1 MTVAAVVL
9 AAGGGSRFEGPPHK
23 LLASVRGE
31 PLVVRAVRTALG
43 AGLDETIVVAGAVD
57 LAPALSAAGL
67 AEEVTLVVNERWAE
81 GQATSLAAGI
91 RAADGAGHDAVA
103 RRQHAAV
110 AVANLAAGRDHDA
123 DVLVPAD
130 QRVLEVALVVGA
142 GVLLALAP
150 EGVLVG
156 AADPGQPH
164 ADHDRARPRVRD
176 GELADLEH
184 AGRGR
189 HHGAG
194 GGHGRRPSLLGRW
207 GAVLAVRLR

>member
-91 RAADGAGHDAVA
+91 RAADGAGHDAVVVGLGDQPGVSSEA
-103 RRQHAAV
+103 W
-110 AVANLAAGRDHDA
+110 
-123 DVLVPAD
+123 
-130 QRVLEVALVVGA
+130 QRVATHQPEASIVVATYAGQRRNPVRLDRRIWSELPAEGDEGARVLLRRWPDLVV
-142 GVLLALAP
+142 
-150 EGVLVG
+150 EVG
-156 AADPGQPH
+156 CPGEP
-164 ADHDRARPRVRD
+164 DDVD
-176 GELADLEH
+176 TLEDLE
-184 AGRGR
+184 
-189 HHGAG
+189 
-194 GGHGRRPSLLGRW
+194 RW
-207 GAVLAVRLR
+207 S